1 MEHNEYLKNKKEFE
15 EKLLDPKNNYLMSY
29 YKSSYDGSIKEAIPY
44 LRKAYY
50 DQRKKSLQQRKSKLG
65 TSMLLSSM
73 TMSVEWPPPFHSK

>member
-1 MEHNEYLKNKKEFE
+1 MEHNEYLKNKREFE

-50 DQRKKSLQQRKSKLG
+50 D
-65 TSMLLSSM
+65 
-73 TMSVEWPPPFHSK
+73 